1 MYVLECRV
9 SSPLLFLYYWYSMTC
24 KKCTF
29 LYIFCIHI
37 LLYTCTII
45 QVIRYLILKSKGMD
59 TVNPNEGFL
68 KINRILSNR
77 CVRRVFQVLNKH
89 APIENTDS
97 FDRPGVIIIVDVL
110 VFSR

>member
-1 MYVLECRV
+1 MAEGVGFRVPSFFSVVVFVLLV
-9 SSPLLFLYYWYSMTC
+9 LHDLQKM
-24 KKCTF
+24 
-29 LYIFCIHI
+29 YIFIHI